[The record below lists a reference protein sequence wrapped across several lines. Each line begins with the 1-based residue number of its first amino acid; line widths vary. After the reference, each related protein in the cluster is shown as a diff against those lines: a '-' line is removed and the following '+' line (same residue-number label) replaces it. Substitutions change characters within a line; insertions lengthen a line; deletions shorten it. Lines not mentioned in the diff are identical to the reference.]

1 MTDVT
6 AAPRREVF
14 EAEAL
19 GWLAAN
25 PAPPGASVVTSL
37 PDVTEVPLAFDA
49 WRAWFRQSAEQI
61 LRWVPDDGAALF
73 FQSDIRREGAWVDK
87 GYLVQ
92 RAAED
97 AGAHLLWHT
106 IVCRRPAGTLSQG
119 RATYSHLL
127 AFSRTL
133 LPPRR
138 PRPDVLPDAGA
149 MSWPKA
155 MGRNACLLAC
165 SYLRDDTTTR
175 LVVDPF
181 CGHGTVLA
189 AANSLGL
196 DAIGVDLSA
205 KRCRIARHFVLPA

>member
-1 MTDVT
+1 MRE
-6 AAPRREVF
+6 PRREVF

-37 PDVTEVPLAFDA
+37 PDVSEVPLAFDA
-49 WRAWFRQSAEQI
+49 WRGWFRDAAGQI
-61 LRWVPDDGAALF
+61 MRWVPDDGAALF

-92 RAAED
+92 RAAEE

-133 LPPRR
+133 RPPRR
-138 PRPDVLPDAGA
+138 PRPDVLPDAGT

-155 MGRNACLLAC
+155 MGHNACLLAC
-165 SYLRDDTTTR
+165 AYLRDDVAAR
-175 LVVDPF
+175 VVVDPF

-189 AANSLGL
+189 AANALGL

-205 KRCRIARHFVLPA
+205 KRCRIARNFVLPA